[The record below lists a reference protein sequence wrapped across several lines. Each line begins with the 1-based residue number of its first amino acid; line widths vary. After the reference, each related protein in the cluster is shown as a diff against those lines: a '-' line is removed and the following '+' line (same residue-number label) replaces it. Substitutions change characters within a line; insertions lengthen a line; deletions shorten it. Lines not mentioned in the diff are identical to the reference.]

1 MTEAFSTTATKI
13 GPAKGQYALLPN
25 VPSEHN
31 VEFYSGTSTDTL
43 PVGAFVKLY
52 ASSTNT
58 DHPVATVC
66 AVTDVPYGM
75 VVYDA
80 FKTSYKVGE
89 RFKIAKSGDEVWCEA
104 NSAIDVG
111 DKVQMVVSGW
121 KVDDTTTSTYAY
133 VGVALTKAAASGDLV
148 KVQLNFDLGVAA

>member
-1 MTEAFSTTATKI
+1 MTEAFSMTGTSIT
-13 GPAKGQYALLPN
+13 PAKGQYALLPN

-31 VEFYSGTSTDTL
+31 VEFYSATATDTL
-43 PVGAFVKLY
+43 PAGAFVKLY

-80 FKTSYKVGE
+80 LKPSYKVGE
-89 RFKIAKSGDEVWCEA
+89 RFKIAKTGDEVWCVA
-104 NSAIDVG
+104 NSAVDVG
-111 DKVQMVVSGW
+111 DKLQMVVSGW
-121 KVDDTTTSTYAY
+121 MVDDTTTSTYAY
-133 VGVALTKAAASGDLV
+133 IGVALTKAAAQGDMV

>member
-1 MTEAFSTTATKI
+1 MTQAFSLTGTSIT
-13 GPAKGQYALLPN
+13 PEKGQYALLPN
-25 VPSEHN
+25 LPQEHN

-75 VVYDA
+75 VVYDVR
-80 FKTSYKVGE
+80 KSSYAVGE
-89 RFKIAKSGDEVWCEA
+89 RFAVAKSGDVVWCVAE
-104 NSAIDVG
+104 SAVDVG
-111 DKVQMVVSGW
+111 DKLQFTTDW
-121 KVDDTTTSTYAY
+121 TVDDTATSTYAFI
-133 VGVALTKAAASGDLV
+133 GVALTKAAAKGDLV
-148 KVQLNFDLGVAA
+148 QVKLNFDLGVAA

>member
-1 MTEAFSTTATKI
+1 MTQAFSTTATSITPK
-13 GPAKGQYALLPN
+13 KGMYALLPN

-31 VEFYSGTSTDTL
+31 VEFYSSTSTDTL
-43 PVGAFVKLY
+43 PAGAFVKLY

-58 DHPVATVC
+58 DHPIASVC

-80 FKTSYKVGE
+80 FKPAYKVGE

-104 NSAIDVG
+104 ESAVDVG
-111 DKVQMVVSGW
+111 DKLQFTTDW
-121 KVDDTTTSTYAY
+121 TVDDTTTSTYAFI
-133 VGVALTKAAASGDLV
+133 GVALTKATAKGDLV
-148 KVQLNFDLGVAA
+148 KVQLNFNLGVAS

>member
-1 MTEAFSTTATKI
+1 MSQAFNLTETSITPK
-13 GPAKGQYALLPN
+13 KGQYALLPN

-31 VEFYSGTSTDTL
+31 VEFYSATATDLL
-43 PVGAFVKLY
+43 PAGAFVKLY

-75 VVYDA
+75 VVYDV
-80 FKTSYKVGE
+80 FKPAYKVGE
-89 RFKIAKSGDEVWCEA
+89 RFKIAKSGDEVWCVAE
-104 NSAIDVG
+104 SAVDVG
-111 DKVQMVVSGW
+111 DKLQFTTDW
-121 KVDDTTTSTYAY
+121 TVDDTATSTYAY
-133 VGVALTKAAASGDLV
+133 VGVALTKAAAKGDFV